1 MRKIYMFLL
10 LTTLTGGLFA
20 QQSIEAADASKFV
33 GQSVKVCGKIYG
45 GKFLDRSPKQLTL
58 LNMGAQY
65 PNQLLT
71 IVIEGEKRKAFTYK
85 PEEKLMQKE
94 VCVVGVI
101 KEFKGK
107 YEIIIEKEADIS
119 IKE

>member
-1 MRKIYMFLL
+1 MRKIGVLFLGMMI
-10 LTTLTGGLFA
+10 TATSFA
-20 QQSIEAADASKFV
+20 QQEIALTDAAKFV

-45 GKFLDRSPKQLTL
+45 GKFLDRTAKQLTL
-58 LNMGAQY
+58 LNMGADY

-71 IVIEGEKRKAFTYK
+71 IMIEGEKRKTFTYK
-85 PEEKLMQKE
+85 PEEKLVQKE

-107 YEIIIEKEADIS
+107 YEIVIEKEGDIS